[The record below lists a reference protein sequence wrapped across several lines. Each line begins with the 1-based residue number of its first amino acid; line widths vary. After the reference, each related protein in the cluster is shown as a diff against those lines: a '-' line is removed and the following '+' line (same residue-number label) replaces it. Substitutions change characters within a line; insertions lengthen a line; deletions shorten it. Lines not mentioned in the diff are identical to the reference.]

1 MIWVLLKLMLTRGL
15 SINRWNNFPR
25 IENVSLLDN
34 LWNTLHIALF
44 LAYLEEKNWQI
55 VDKEFLIK
63 RIIFSSFKTL
73 ILSDI
78 NSWTREAILKVD
90 KDIFSK
96 LEQKAQNYLLALDW
110 PDYIK
115 ADIKEVLE
123 NKDKILELNILKAS
137 KKYAWYIECKV
148 NQKVY
153 EDMYEV
159 PMAEIMLWL
168 EKYKEILPSFKTLL
182 NNSNYQKYLSHL
194 RRLSHSM
201 RWNQQTRIFP
211 ISVMSHLVIITFLA
225 YIIWKME
232 NHNWKN
238 YDMLTL
244 LQKAIYHD
252 IPEAITWDVIAPTKR
267 AVPGFAE
274 ALEKVEISMMDE
286 FLFSCV
292 ESDYKKQ
299 VYSFMLEPFE
309 WETWKLVKFAD
320 IISSLFEAKVEVNHW
335 SQNFIDVYRWI
346 KQKVN
351 TFDSLAVN
359 YILKHWIDGF
369 DDKSND
375 DILLERY

>member
-1 MIWVLLKLMLTRGL
+1 
-15 SINRWNNFPR
+15 
-25 IENVSLLDN
+25 
-34 LWNTLHIALF
+34 
-44 LAYLEEKNWQI
+44 
-55 VDKEFLIK
+55 
-63 RIIFSSFKTL
+63 
-73 ILSDI
+73 
-78 NSWTREAILKVD
+78 
-90 KDIFSK
+90 
-96 LEQKAQNYLLALDW
+96 
-110 PDYIK
+110 
-115 ADIKEVLE
+115 
-123 NKDKILELNILKAS
+123 
-137 KKYAWYIECKV
+137 
-148 NQKVY
+148 
-153 EDMYEV
+153 
-159 PMAEIMLWL
+159 
-168 EKYKEILPSFKTLL
+168 
-182 NNSNYQKYLSHL
+182 
-194 RRLSHSM
+194 
-201 RWNQQTRIFP
+201 
-211 ISVMSHLVIITFLA
+211 
-225 YIIWKME
+225 ME

-299 VYSFMLEPFE
+299 VYGFMLEPFE